1 MKKIFMGMMVLAAFM
16 LVGTQMAEA
25 KGNRGNRAQVS
36 ENTETTDSTVVGKK
50 HPNARQN
57 RGEEA
62 TSSKRLEGKEKAIQR
77 RLEGKE
83 KAIQRRLEG
92 KEKAMQ
98 RHNGEGKK
106 MGHRKHKRANTAEDE
121 TTDNQT
127 KQRKNRRMNKQSD

>member
-36 ENTETTDSTVVGKK
+36 ENTETTDSAVVGKK

-57 RGEEA
+57 RGEET
-62 TSSKRLEGKEKAIQR
+62 TSSKRLEGNQR

-98 RHNGEGKK
+98 GHNGEGKK
-106 MGHRKHKRANTAEDE
+106 MGHRKHKRANIAEDE